1 MAIFRAFQGIS
12 KKKHCT
18 VLGVDHGA
26 PVVETDGLY
35 KKMNKAKLGESPNN
49 PTIRVFH
56 ELHVAVRRHCQSHMV
71 RGLAGY
77 GRSVPS
83 LARDLRTALRA
94 AFAYSDAIASNRSK
108 ICTFRQLPS
117 VPPGYAFLSA
127 GAASRVHGMC
137 FCVADRSYS
146 AMSDGD
152 GARFAMASG
161 AVECNKGRLQSWT
174 MRWHAAVG
182 MQGSGLR
189 AWRSFRA
196 VARDDVNTL
205 DYPVR
210 WRWAAKPAV
219 RFGACRAGRGCRF
232 QKT

>member
-1 MAIFRAFQGIS
+1 MAIFRAFQGVS
-12 KKKHCT
+12 VEKHCT
-18 VLGVDHGA
+18 VLGIDPGLLEA
-26 PVVETDGLY
+26 DMNGLY

-71 RGLAGY
+71 RGIAGY
-77 GRSVPS
+77 GRSRQS
-83 LARDLRTALRA
+83 LARNARTALRA
-94 AFAYSDAIASNRSK
+94 AFVYRDAIASNRSK
-108 ICTFRQLPS
+108 ICTLRQLHT
-117 VPPGYAFLSA
+117 VPPVYAFLST
-127 GAASRVHGMC
+127 GAASRVHAMC
-137 FCVADRSYS
+137 FCVADRSCS

-161 AVECNKGRLQSWT
+161 AVECNKGRLQSWA

-210 WRWAAKPAV
+210 WCWAAKPAA